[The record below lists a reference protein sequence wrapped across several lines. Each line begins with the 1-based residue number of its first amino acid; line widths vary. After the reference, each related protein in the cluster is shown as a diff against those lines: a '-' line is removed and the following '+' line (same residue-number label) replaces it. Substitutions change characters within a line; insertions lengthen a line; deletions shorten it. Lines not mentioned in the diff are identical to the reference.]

1 MGWVAFVSCFVHDGD
16 EHGTALA
23 PTRILLGTFELL
35 VLCFGSCLQAIRT
48 GAYRELAFLATMCSN
63 TVFFS

>member
-16 EHGTALA
+16 EHCTALA
-23 PTRILLGTFELL
+23 STRILLGTFELL
-35 VLCFGSCLQAIRT
+35 VLRLGSQLQAIRAD
-48 GAYRELAFLATMCSN
+48 AYRELAFLATMCSN

>member
-1 MGWVAFVSCFVHDGD
+1 MGWVAFMSCFVHDGNK
-16 EHGTALA
+16 HCTALA

-35 VLCFGSCLQAIRT
+35 VLCLGSHLQTVRT
-48 GAYRELAFLATMCSN
+48 DAYRELAFLATMCSN